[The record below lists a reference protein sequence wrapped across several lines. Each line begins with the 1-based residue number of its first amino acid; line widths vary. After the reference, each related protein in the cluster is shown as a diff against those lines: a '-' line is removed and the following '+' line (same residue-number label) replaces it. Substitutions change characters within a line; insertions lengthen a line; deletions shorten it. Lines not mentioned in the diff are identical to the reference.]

1 MCFVLV
7 VESSLERRRKVVLEM
22 SLALL
27 LGALAVGILGTVSS
41 ALQTSRTISNMGL
54 VRGIGVG
61 IYWDS
66 ACTNQTSSVNWG
78 LLDPGSNKTVTIYVR
93 NEGNVAATL
102 SKTAQNW
109 NPSSASTYITLN
121 WNYAGQTLAVYQV
134 LQVNLSLTVS
144 PTISGIT
151 NFTFDITV
159 TATG

>member
-1 MCFVLV
+1 
-7 VESSLERRRKVVLEM
+7 VEFSLERRRKVVLEM

-134 LQVNLSLTVS
+134 LQVNLSLAVS

>member
-1 MCFVLV
+1 
-7 VESSLERRRKVVLEM
+7 
-22 SLALL
+22 
-27 LGALAVGILGTVSS
+27 
-41 ALQTSRTISNMGL
+41 
-54 VRGIGVG
+54 
-61 IYWDS
+61 
-66 ACTNQTSSVNWG
+66 
-78 LLDPGSNKTVTIYVR
+78 VTIYVR